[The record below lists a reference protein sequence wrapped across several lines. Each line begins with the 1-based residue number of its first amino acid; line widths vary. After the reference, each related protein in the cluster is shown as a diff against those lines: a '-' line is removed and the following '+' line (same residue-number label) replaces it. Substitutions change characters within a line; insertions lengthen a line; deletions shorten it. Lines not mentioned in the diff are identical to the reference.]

1 MWHSQSDKPR
11 TWDSVQENGPSQ
23 THRGENHHQVRH
35 TTLVMSEKV
44 EWRYAQEMRFL
55 KVSGHSSC
63 CETVFHLMSD
73 AVLAKLTWKCA
84 LTGWWELAIIWQ
96 RITIQCACN
105 PCIYRVL
112 FRYVLFETTLTVCF
126 IDAVSTGLHNSLKPQ
141 RNWENQSLYT
151 VPWLQV
157 LCYSLV
163 CCQSITNGW
172 PVQLSMEM
180 ILS

>member
-96 RITIQCACN
+96 RITIQWACN

-126 IDAVSTGLHNSLKPQ
+126 IDAVSLGYIIHWSHRETE
-141 RNWENQSLYT
+141 RTRVYT
-151 VPWLQV
+151 LFPDSKFSAIHWFVV
-157 LCYSLV
+157 RV
-163 CCQSITNGW
+163 
-172 PVQLSMEM
+172 
-180 ILS
+180 